1 MRILKSLFIIIIGG
15 MGFFISEA
23 SANPTNPLQLRAT
36 TYKSNFS
43 AEYSFMKKDSVEKAL
58 KRKINRNARIA
69 AACSAIIPGAGQ
81 IYNKKWWKVPIIY
94 AAAGGVGYLFLQND
108 IQYQSYKK
116 EIIYRVENP
125 NMVNEYANYS
135 IDNLVTQKNYYRK
148 YRDLTVMGLSLIYV
162 LNILDAYVDGHLK
175 KFDMSDDLS
184 LRIKPYENIYYTTK
198 PNLTVGLTFQITFK

>member
-1 MRILKSLFIIIIGG
+1 MWIRKSLFIIVIGG
-15 MGFFISEA
+15 MGFFISTA
-23 SANPTNPLQLRAT
+23 SAHPTKLISLNTILSE
-36 TYKSNFS
+36 SNFN
-43 AEYSFMKKDSVEKAL
+43 ECSFIKKDSVEKAL

-69 AACSAIIPGAGQ
+69 AACSAILPGVGQ

-108 IQYQSYKK
+108 LQYQSYKK
-116 EIIYRVENP
+116 EIIFRVENP
-125 NMVNEYANYS
+125 NMVNNYSNYS
-135 IDNLVTQKNYYRK
+135 IDNLVTQKNYFRK

-184 LRIKPYENIYYTTK
+184 LRIKPYENMYYTNK
-198 PNLTVGLTFQITFK
+198 PNLAVGLTFQITFK